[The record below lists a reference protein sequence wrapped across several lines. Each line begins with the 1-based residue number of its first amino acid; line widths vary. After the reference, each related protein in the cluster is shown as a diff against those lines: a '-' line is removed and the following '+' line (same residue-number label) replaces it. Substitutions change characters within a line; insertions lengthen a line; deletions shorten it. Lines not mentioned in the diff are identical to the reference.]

1 MYEQAVAESER
12 TGVKRDININKS
24 DKAKVIKDKF
34 EKGEIVNN
42 ENEEV
47 DEKNTNVLTENG
59 DEDEISVFDAGK
71 WKNEK
76 YTLAFILLL
85 LCFFYKYCSLFI
97 LGISKK
103 SRSLFMELDANAVK
117 TKNVA
122 PVMNTTKKEY
132 ISNKQVSSYSVK
144 MFYQ

>member
-47 DEKNTNVLTENG
+47 DENNTNVLTENG

-85 LCFFYKYCSLFI
+85 LCFFYKYCYLFI

-132 ISNKQVSSYSVK
+132 ISNKQV
-144 MFYQ
+144 